1 MKKILLCKHDI
12 THKYKVIFEV
22 KHSFIPEDSPV
33 LTCVCALTLF
43 FADDMWSQRTVIKW
57 SESGAGSQSV
67 SSALLVSHCQTGS
80 KCRGL
85 SSEAQQTCFLCS
97 RSRVS
102 ISLQQ
107 VKWRRYKI
115 RSANLCG
122 HTILLFIPFLFPQ
135 GSSWCPS
142 NLVGTGPVRW
152 GVEETGWR

>member
-1 MKKILLCKHDI
+1 M
-12 THKYKVIFEV
+12 
-22 KHSFIPEDSPV
+22 
-33 LTCVCALTLF
+33 CVLTLF
-43 FADDMWSQRTVIKW
+43 VADDMWSQRTVIKW
-57 SESGAGSQSV
+57 PESGAGSQSV

-115 RSANLCG
+115 RSTNLCG
-122 HTILLFIPFLFPQ
+122 HTILLFIPFCVLRVAADALRILLARAQ
-135 GSSWCPS
+135 LDEVLKRLDEDKAWDAIKEA
-142 NLVGTGPVRW
+142 NTHVA
-152 GVEETGWR
+152 GVTLLARCAQQAGWV